1 LAKQVSFGT
10 KACPYTHGTP
20 NRYESLWQDENLI
33 TRTIEGFEFVFGGG
47 LGDAWNFVKV
57 LNFDKVEITRNPTPQ
72 SMTITKQKK

>member
-1 LAKQVSFGT
+1 LGRKHAPIRMARPTGMNPFDKMKTLSPEQL
-10 KACPYTHGTP
+10 KAL
-20 NRYESLWQDENLI
+20 N
-33 TRTIEGFEFVFGGG
+33 FVFGGG